1 MNYLLDT
8 HAWIWGAV
16 EPEILPATVRRA
28 VSAADASL
36 HLSPL
41 SVDEAL
47 QLGLRGRLSLPPDPI
62 TWARAALTATGVQEA
77 PVTFEIA
84 EVAACLVLATKDPMD
99 RLIVAT
105 AKVRSLTL
113 VTADRRLAKVP
124 GVDILAFRPS
134 R

>member
-8 HAWIWGAV
+8 HVWVWLAL
-16 EPEILPATVRRA
+16 EPDRLPASVRRA
-28 VSAADASL
+28 LSIEDASL

-41 SVDEAL
+41 SVDEAI
-47 QLGLRGRLSLPPDPI
+47 QLGLRGRASLQPDPI
-62 TWARAALTATGVQEA
+62 TWARALLATTGLEEA

-84 EVAACLVLATKDPMD
+84 AAAASLSLATRDPMD
-99 RLIVAT
+99 RLIAAT

-113 VTADRRLAKVP
+113 VTADRGLAKVP
-124 GVDILAFRPS
+124 GVNVLSFRPA